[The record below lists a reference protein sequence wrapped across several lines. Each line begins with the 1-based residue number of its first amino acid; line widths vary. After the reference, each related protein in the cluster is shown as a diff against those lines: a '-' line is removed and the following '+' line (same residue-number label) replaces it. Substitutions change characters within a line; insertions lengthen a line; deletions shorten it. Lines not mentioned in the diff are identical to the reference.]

1 MTHRNLEDLYV
12 GAFKQWNSPPHQDKP
27 LHYDSHI
34 QGFVFKGSCHS
45 SFKIITVDY
54 LSHLRLYLRTQEMK
68 EEAFISSV
76 PWVIQLEGQSSKA
89 SIQQMKYSAIYSYF
103 SLTPATFGLSAHCA

>member
-1 MTHRNLEDLYV
+1 
-12 GAFKQWNSPPHQDKP
+12 
-27 LHYDSHI
+27 
-34 QGFVFKGSCHS
+34 
-45 SFKIITVDY
+45 
-54 LSHLRLYLRTQEMK
+54 MK
-68 EEAFISSV
+68 EEAFISSA